1 MPHAHSSSAAS
12 SGGDDLG
19 STDEVKVFKDE
30 GDGEDE
36 KRSSENLLE
45 EKSSLID
52 WTESEEKSGEPYS
65 GKLSVKSDLS
75 PVFGKFEPHPAAG
88 FNMGYLMAPYP
99 YPNGGAHPLPVSM
112 GSNVDY
118 IQDDGWHQTGVGTDM
133 NTGNVSNS
141 SPIPG
146 HNSVRENH
154 YIRPGNSDFVEPHP
168 YAASH
173 FKYLTTKPR
182 FPRRTPP
189 AHRTNSTFN
198 TPE

>member
-75 PVFGKFEPHPAAG
+75 PVFGKFEPHPAAS

-112 GSNVDY
+112 RSTTGLPLPKLLTPYKSFKNPEHLGEIEFFPGHSSKIFCKKNRNGGRWLRLGRGNVNTSPGSSPDAVRQIRGNL
-118 IQDDGWHQTGVGTDM
+118 DGWQ
-133 NTGNVSNS
+133 
-141 SPIPG
+141 
-146 HNSVRENH
+146 
-154 YIRPGNSDFVEPHP
+154 P
-168 YAASH
+168 YV
-173 FKYLTTKPR
+173 L
-182 FPRRTPP
+182 
-189 AHRTNSTFN
+189 
-198 TPE
+198 

>member
-52 WTESEEKSGEPYS
+52 WTESEEGAHTMQVYLRSGILIINKVSHCFVDEFTCRPRERECKHSVDTYTDKSGEPYS

-112 GSNVDY
+112 PVESFRLCSFECDLIPSPVLPGPPWSNYRVLK
-118 IQDDGWHQTGVGTDM
+118 
-133 NTGNVSNS
+133 
-141 SPIPG
+141 SPPT
-146 HNSVRENH
+146 
-154 YIRPGNSDFVEPHP
+154 RPP
-168 YAASH
+168 Y
-173 FKYLTTKPR
+173 F
-182 FPRRTPP
+182 
-189 AHRTNSTFN
+189 
-198 TPE
+198 

>member
-1 MPHAHSSSAAS
+1 MKMPHAHSSSAAS

-75 PVFGKFEPHPAAG
+75 PVFGKFEPHPAAS

-112 GSNVDY
+112 
-118 IQDDGWHQTGVGTDM
+118 
-133 NTGNVSNS
+133 VS
-141 SPIPG
+141 I
-146 HNSVRENH
+146 HL
-154 YIRPGNSDFVEPHP
+154 
-168 YAASH
+168 
-173 FKYLTTKPR
+173 YLTSHKVD
-182 FPRRTPP
+182 RRVVGSKKAMDADRYQP
-189 AHRTNSTFN
+189 
-198 TPE
+198 